1 MPVLFINGVFKNGIH
16 IFMDSVFFVIKIAIR
31 IFFFI
36 FYARYEIFN
45 RFILKYELLS
55 GENIRNAK
63 KPVCRCF

>member
-1 MPVLFINGVFKNGIH
+1 
-16 IFMDSVFFVIKIAIR
+16 MDSVFFVIKIAIR

>member
-45 RFILKYELLS
+45 RFILKYELLN
-55 GENIRNAK
+55 GENIRKAQ